1 LGIVEITDNEI
12 IFKDNDAK
20 NLQTTINQLLEVV
33 NYDNVKEIW
42 AVKVG
47 NSLTTKHHVIL
58 LKNGSHVCSCLS
70 IIQQGIVCRHYF
82 QVMLNTSEAK
92 FHIRLIPS
100 RWYQKGK
107 DGSYEPFIVA
117 NKFNDNT
124 ISSSQEENN
133 LVTYLCAINKEK
145 NDLLEQRMGVLDQK
159 VMYGTLHGAYK
170 KALQKALQNKSRSL
184 RLIGILEEFA
194 DEDSDCEDT
203 EPEEIMS
210 DKELDSFES
219 DKENINVFQLQNP
232 KRRCG
237 KGRPAGTKRYK
248 ASHEKNQHKTKQRRC
263 KKCGNFGHYQ
273 KNCNV

>member
-1 LGIVEITDNEI
+1 MQRSEINQSLYYVANLGIVEITDNEI

-42 AVKVG
+42 VVKVE

-117 NKFNDNT
+117 DKFNDNT

-210 DKELDSFES
+210 DKEL
-219 DKENINVFQLQNP
+219 
-232 KRRCG
+232 
-237 KGRPAGTKRYK
+237 
-248 ASHEKNQHKTKQRRC
+248 
-263 KKCGNFGHYQ
+263 KKI
-273 KNCNV
+273 